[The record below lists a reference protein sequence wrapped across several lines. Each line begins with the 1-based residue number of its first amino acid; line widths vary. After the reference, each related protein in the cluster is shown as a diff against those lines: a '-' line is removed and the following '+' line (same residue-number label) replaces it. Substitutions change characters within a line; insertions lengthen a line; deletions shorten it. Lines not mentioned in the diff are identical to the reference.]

1 MERPRAENLPKQDV
15 IKTPDDLINQLKN
28 EVFLIN
34 TKKTK
39 CIFFKYWIISF
50 TMFLIKAELDKLY
63 DEYEKNELSKLEQ
76 RLNNLKTDEA
86 ARAAANSAAA
96 PVSSDQEKPETNNK
110 PKTDD
115 LENLDAAKTNKIM
128 EQLLKEIKIDANDDD
143 DVYLR
148 I

>member
-1 MERPRAENLPKQDV
+1 
-15 IKTPDDLINQLKN
+15 
-28 EVFLIN
+28 
-34 TKKTK
+34 
-39 CIFFKYWIISF
+39 
-50 TMFLIKAELDKLY
+50 MFLIKAELDKLY

-86 ARAAANSAAA
+86 ARAAATSTAA

-143 DVYLR
+143 DVYIKR